1 MASIKVERIL
11 EEIKHMSREER
22 EELLQALHREPDAG
36 QKCKISDIEGLGAE
50 IWEEV
55 DVEKY
60 IDDERSSWD

>member
-11 EEIKHMSREER
+11 EEIKNMSREER
-22 EELLQALHREPDAG
+22 EELLQALRREPHAR
-36 QKCKISDIEGLGAE
+36 QKCKISDIEGLGADL
-50 IWEEV
+50 WEGV